1 MRGIGA
7 PLRCYCR
14 SMDDRIALVTGG
26 TSGIGL
32 ACAHLLVAGGAR
44 VALLGRDRS
53 RGDAAAREIGA
64 RVGDD
69 GRVLFITADVADAE
83 QVRRAVD
90 TVLARWNRLDC
101 AINSAAYA
109 PAMAV
114 PTAELP
120 EAEFDRT
127 LAVNLR
133 GAWLS
138 MKYEIA
144 AMLKS
149 GGGSIVNVSS
159 ANGLT
164 GTPMA
169 AAYCAS
175 KWALHGLS
183 RTAATEY
190 GARGVRINVV
200 CPGPTRTPMLE
211 GVFDQLTAG
220 STGLDRTQA
229 ESMYASHVPLGRIG
243 EAGELAQAI
252 VWLLSPGASFV
263 NGAVL
268 SVDGGFT
275 SAAL

>member
-1 MRGIGA
+1 
-7 PLRCYCR
+7 
-14 SMDDRIALVTGG
+14 MDGPIALITGG

-32 ACAHLLVAGGAR
+32 ACARLLVADGAR
-44 VALLGRDRS
+44 VAIIGRDRT
-53 RGDAAAREIGA
+53 RGEAAAHDLMALAGS
-64 RVGDD
+64 D
-69 GRVLFITADVADAE
+69 GQVLFVAADVADAD
-83 QVRRAVD
+83 QLRQAVD
-90 TVLARWNRLDC
+90 TVIARWGGLDH
-101 AINSAAYA
+101 AVNSAAYA
-109 PAMAV
+109 PTIAA

-120 EAEFDRT
+120 EVEFDRT
-127 LAVNLR
+127 VAVNLR

-149 GGGSIVNVSS
+149 GNGSIVNVSS
-159 ANGLT
+159 ANGFT

-183 RTAATEY
+183 RTAAVEY
-190 GARGVRINVV
+190 GARGLRINVV
-200 CPGPTRTPMLE
+200 CPGPIRTPMLE
-211 GVFDQLTAG
+211 GVFDQLAA
-220 STGLDRTQA
+220 SQRDIDRAKA

-243 EAGELAQAI
+243 EADEVARTIA
-252 VWLLSPGASFV
+252 WLLSSAASFV

-268 SVDGGFT
+268 AVDGGFT

>member
-1 MRGIGA
+1 MH
-7 PLRCYCR
+7 
-14 SMDDRIALVTGG
+14 DRVALVTGG

-32 ACAHLLVAGGAR
+32 ACVHLLVAGGAR
-44 VALLGRDRS
+44 VALIGRDPS
-53 RGDAAAREIGA
+53 RGEAAVHEIGT
-64 RVGDD
+64 RGGDE
-69 GRVLFITADVADAE
+69 GRVLFVAADVADAE
-83 QVRRAVD
+83 QVRHAVD
-90 TVLARWNRLDC
+90 TVLTRWGRLDH
-101 AINSAAYA
+101 AVNSAAYA
-109 PAMAV
+109 PTMAV

-120 EAEFDRT
+120 EVEFDRT

-211 GVFDQLTAG
+211 GVLDQLVAG
-220 STGLDRTQA
+220 NTGLDRVQA

>member
-1 MRGIGA
+1 MSRVAVI
-7 PLRCYCR
+7 
-14 SMDDRIALVTGG
+14 TGG

-32 ACAHLLVAGGAR
+32 ACAHLLVADGCR
-44 VALLGRDRS
+44 VALIARDRA
-53 RGDAAAREIGA
+53 RGESAAREVNA
-64 RVGDD
+64 KCSRAEQA
-69 GRVLFITADVADAE
+69 LFIGADVADAD
-83 QVRRAVD
+83 QVRQAIDRV
-90 TVLARWNRLDC
+90 VERWGRLDH
-101 AINSAAYA
+101 AVNSAAYA
-109 PAMAV
+109 PTVAA
-114 PTAELP
+114 PTAELT
-120 EAEFDRT
+120 ELEFDRT

-138 MKYEIA
+138 MKYEIS

-175 KWALHGLS
+175 KWGLHGLS
-183 RTAATEY
+183 RTAAVEY
-190 GARGVRINVV
+190 GGRGVRINVV

-211 GVFDQLTAG
+211 GVFDQLAAG
-220 STGLDRTQA
+220 RADVDRAKA
-229 ESMYASHVPLGRIG
+229 ESMYASHVPLGRIA
-243 EAGELAQAI
+243 EADELARAI
-252 VWLLSPGASFV
+252 VWLLTAGASFV

-268 SVDGGFT
+268 TVDGGFT